1 MRAAAAISVHPV
13 PSHATGEVIA
23 DILERFE
30 ERPDLALVCAT
41 PALAGA
47 LDDICAAV
55 AEILDPVTL
64 VGVTSSGIL
73 GGTTEVESGPGLS
86 LWVATTGPSDAR
98 LFSPNT
104 SSTSIAD
111 DIVDLISNSGAE
123 EDGSGAVVLLMGDA
137 VDFPA
142 TDVVEIVNARAPG
155 AAIAGGLLS
164 GWPGPSGVRLSVD
177 GAVADGGG
185 IAIVLAGVRFDI
197 GVSHGCSPIG
207 ESMMITGAERTMIR
221 TLDDRAAL
229 DVAQDA
235 LWTVDADR
243 RVESARQLQLG
254 VVVGAGP
261 DGRREFDMLPVLGA
275 DRANGAIALGSEVP
289 VGTLARFHVRDVEFS
304 TEDLRRSVVGP
315 KADGALVFTCTSRGE
330 EHFGTRDHDAGIVS
344 ETLGTTAIGGVFCS
358 ARIGPIGG
366 ESRLLGFAVVTVIF
380 GRGHH

>member
-207 ESMMITGAERTMIR
+207 ESMIALPSMSPKTLSGPSMRIAGWNPLVSSTWASWSVPVLTGA
-221 TLDDRAAL
+221 A
-229 DVAQDA
+229 
-235 LWTVDADR
+235 
-243 RVESARQLQLG
+243 S
-254 VVVGAGP
+254 
-261 DGRREFDMLPVLGA
+261 
-275 DRANGAIALGSEVP
+275 
-289 VGTLARFHVRDVEFS
+289 S
-304 TEDLRRSVVGP
+304 TCCP
-315 KADGALVFTCTSRGE
+315 
-330 EHFGTRDHDAGIVS
+330 
-344 ETLGTTAIGGVFCS
+344 CS
-358 ARIGPIGG
+358 GRIGP
-366 ESRLLGFAVVTVIF
+366 TV
-380 GRGHH
+380 R